1 MVRVKLRETMKYTR
15 DVYTSL
21 LTSQFHLLG
30 VSSVQRDD
38 CVLLQPS
45 NRRQSVLR
53 RSVNCRPYIVAFS
66 ALKLSL
72 IHI

>member
-1 MVRVKLRETMKYTR
+1 VVRVKLRETMKYTR

-45 NRRQSVLR
+45 NHRQSVLYVALLIVDPILLP
-53 RSVNCRPYIVAFS
+53 SV
-66 ALKLSL
+66 L
-72 IHI
+72 